1 MENKLYTLITG
12 ASEGLGKRL
21 AIECATRGMN
31 LVLVALAGEALS
43 GLGDFL
49 KRTFDVE
56 VKVFASDLS
65 DESNCYH
72 LFKEIDQQRLHIN
85 ILINNAGYGL
95 WGEFDKLGLTEQNNM
110 MQLNMF
116 ALVNLTYEM
125 LPLLKLNNQ
134 AYILNVSSTT
144 AYQAIPTLSLY
155 AASKAFVLLFSR
167 GLKLELE
174 KSNVKVSCICP
185 GPTSTGFIER
195 AGMGGGIMEER
206 AEKFSMTSD
215 KVAEIALTGMYAGNA
230 EIIPGIA
237 NKVGA
242 MFTFF
247 APKWLTEKITASLYK
262 I

>member
-1 MENKLYTLITG
+1 MNFALITG
-12 ASEGLGKRL
+12 ASKGIGKSL
-21 AIECATRGMN
+21 AFALAKRKTN
-31 LVLVALAGEALS
+31 LLLVARS
-43 GLGDFL
+43 GDLLEEISISIKKQYSVEVDFL
-49 KRTFDVE
+49 
-56 VKVFASDLS
+56 SIDLS
-65 DESNCYH
+65 HQDSSKFIYQWCLDKGYSV
-72 LFKEIDQQRLHIN
+72 N

>member
-1 MENKLYTLITG
+1 
-12 ASEGLGKRL
+12 
-21 AIECATRGMN
+21 
-31 LVLVALAGEALS
+31 
-43 GLGDFL
+43 
-49 KRTFDVE
+49 
-56 VKVFASDLS
+56 
-65 DESNCYH
+65 
-72 LFKEIDQQRLHIN
+72 
-85 ILINNAGYGL
+85 
-95 WGEFDKLGLTEQNNM
+95 
-110 MQLNMF
+110 
-116 ALVNLTYEM
+116 
-125 LPLLKLNNQ
+125 
-134 AYILNVSSTT
+134 
-144 AYQAIPTLSLY
+144 
-155 AASKAFVLLFSR
+155 
-167 GLKLELE
+167 LELE

>member
-1 MENKLYTLITG
+1 MNFALITG
-12 ASEGLGKRL
+12 ASKGIGKSL
-21 AIECATRGMN
+21 AFALAKRKTN
-31 LVLVALAGEALS
+31 LLLVARS
-43 GLGDFL
+43 GDLLEEISISIKKQYSVEVDFL
-49 KRTFDVE
+49 
-56 VKVFASDLS
+56 SIDLS
-65 DESNCYH
+65 HQDSSKLIYQWCLDKGYSV
-72 LFKEIDQQRLHIN
+72 N